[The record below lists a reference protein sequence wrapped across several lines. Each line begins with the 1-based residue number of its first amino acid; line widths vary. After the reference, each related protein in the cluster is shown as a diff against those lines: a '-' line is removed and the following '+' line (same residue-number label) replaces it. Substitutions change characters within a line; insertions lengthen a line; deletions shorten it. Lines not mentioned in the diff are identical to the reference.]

1 MKAPGGGISPS
12 GRVAAAQE
20 AFMRARNLTQDLQV
34 QSLKPAGAVL
44 GLLIAGIAATG
55 GMASRTA
62 QSAPPVGELNVR
74 IQEWD
79 VPTKGAHPHDPAV
92 GPDGALWFTEQ
103 MVSKLGRLDPA
114 TGEFKEFPLKGK
126 NDGPHGLVADREG
139 NIWYTGNFAAHIG
152 KLDPRT
158 GEVTQYKMPNA
169 KAEDPHT
176 AVFDAQG
183 ILWFTV
189 QVGNLVGRLDPKTGK
204 VELKQ
209 PPTANSHPYG
219 IAINSKGTPFFCE
232 FNSNKLASIDPQTMQ
247 ITEYPLTKSA
257 RPRRLAIAVDD
268 GVYFTD
274 YEGGNLGRL
283 DPATGAAKMWASP
296 GGARSAPYGIA
307 ITPDS
312 MVWYSES
319 GVTPNTLI
327 RFDPRTEEFARAKI
341 PSGGGTVR
349 NMAATADGRIYLACS
364 GVNKVAVVE
373 PGQ

>member
-1 MKAPGGGISPS
+1 
-12 GRVAAAQE
+12 
-20 AFMRARNLTQDLQV
+20 MRARNLTQTCQYNPETQV
-34 QSLKPAGAVL
+34 RAGFA
-44 GLLIAGIAATG
+44 IAGIAATG

-62 QSAPPVGELNVR
+62 KSAPAVGELNVR
-74 IQEWD
+74 IREWD

-283 DPATGAAKMWASP
+283 DPATGAAKLWAFPVAIRSVRNRDHTGQH
-296 GGARSAPYGIA
+296 GG
-307 ITPDS
+307 
-312 MVWYSES
+312 YSES

-341 PSGGGTVR
+341 PSGRGTVR